1 MTNGDSTIDKQIQK
15 RLGISIATWD
25 KIELSSI
32 GLLVLITL
40 REALDVVG
48 TNGILG
54 GRLKSRRLEG
64 LSRLGL
70 ERNTWKE
77 INVLSTVLG
86 AALLLKNAV
95 DVVENKTS
103 LFDTKVYD
111 RMVASKLATNINV
124 GNLQGNNRNQ
134 II

>member
-1 MTNGDSTIDKQIQK
+1 MTNGDSTIEKQIEK

-40 REALDVVG
+40 RETLDVVG

-54 GRLKSRRLEG
+54 GRLKSRRLER
-64 LSRLGL
+64 LSRLGF

-95 DVVENKTS
+95 DAVESKTN
-103 LFDTKVYD
+103 LLNT
-111 RMVASKLATNINV
+111 RIVASKLVTNLNV

>member
-70 ERNTWKE
+70 ERSTWKE

-95 DVVENKTS
+95 DVVESKTS

>member
-1 MTNGDSTIDKQIQK
+1 MTNGDSTIEKQIEK

-40 REALDVVG
+40 RETLDVVG

-54 GRLKSRRLEG
+54 GRLKSRRLER
-64 LSRLGL
+64 LSRLGF

-95 DVVENKTS
+95 DAVESKTN
-103 LFDTKVYD
+103 LLNT
-111 RMVASKLATNINV
+111 RIVASKLVTNLNV
-124 GNLQGNNRNQ
+124 GNLQGNKRNQ

>member
-1 MTNGDSTIDKQIQK
+1 MTNGDSTIEKQIEK

-40 REALDVVG
+40 RETLDVVG

-54 GRLKSRRLEG
+54 GRLKSRRLER
-64 LSRLGL
+64 LSRLGF

-95 DVVENKTS
+95 DVVESKTN
-103 LFDTKVYD
+103 LLNT
-111 RMVASKLATNINV
+111 RIVASKLVTNLNV

>member
-1 MTNGDSTIDKQIQK
+1 MTNGDSTIEKQIEK

-25 KIELSSI
+25 KIELSSL

-40 REALDVVG
+40 RETLDVVG

-54 GRLKSRRLEG
+54 GRLKSRRLER
-64 LSRLGL
+64 LSRLGF

-95 DVVENKTS
+95 DVVESKTN
-103 LFDTKVYD
+103 LLNT
-111 RMVASKLATNINV
+111 RIVASNLVTNLNV

>member
-1 MTNGDSTIDKQIQK
+1 MTNGDSTIEKQIEK

-25 KIELSSI
+25 KIELGSI

-40 REALDVVG
+40 RQTLDVVG

-54 GRLKSRRLEG
+54 GRLKSRRLER
-64 LSRLGL
+64 LSRLGF

-95 DVVENKTS
+95 DAVESKTN
-103 LFDTKVYD
+103 LLNT
-111 RMVASKLATNINV
+111 RIVASKLVTNLNV

>member
-1 MTNGDSTIDKQIQK
+1 MTNGDSTIEKQIEK

-25 KIELSSI
+25 KIELSSL

-40 REALDVVG
+40 RETLDVVG

-54 GRLKSRRLEG
+54 GRLKSRRLER
-64 LSRLGL
+64 LSRLGF

-95 DVVENKTS
+95 DAVESKTN
-103 LFDTKVYD
+103 LLNT
-111 RMVASKLATNINV
+111 RIVASKLVTNLNV

>member
-1 MTNGDSTIDKQIQK
+1 MVNGDSTIEKQIEK

-40 REALDVVG
+40 RETLDVVG
-48 TNGILG
+48 SNGIFG
-54 GRLKSRRLEG
+54 GRLKSRRIESF
-64 LSRLGL
+64 SRLGF
-70 ERNTWKE
+70 ERTTWKE

-95 DVVENKTS
+95 DVVESKTS
-103 LFDTKVYD
+103 LFDTKIRD
-111 RMVASKLATNINV
+111 RMVATKLVTNINV

>member
-70 ERNTWKE
+70 ERSTWKE

-95 DVVENKTS
+95 DVVESKTN

-111 RMVASKLATNINV
+111 RMVATKLATNINV

>member
-1 MTNGDSTIDKQIQK
+1 MTNGDSTIEKQIEK

-25 KIELSSI
+25 KIELSSL

-40 REALDVVG
+40 RETLDVVG

-54 GRLKSRRLEG
+54 GRLKSRRLER
-64 LSRLGL
+64 LSRLGF

-95 DVVENKTS
+95 DAVESKTN
-103 LFDTKVYD
+103 LLNT
-111 RMVASKLATNINV
+111 RIVASKLVTNLNV
-124 GNLQGNNRNQ
+124 GNLQGNKRNQ

>member
-1 MTNGDSTIDKQIQK
+1 MTNGDSTIEKQIEK

-25 KIELSSI
+25 KIELSSL

-40 REALDVVG
+40 RETLDVVG

-54 GRLKSRRLEG
+54 GRLKSRRLER
-64 LSRLGL
+64 LSRLGF

-95 DVVENKTS
+95 DVVESKTN
-103 LFDTKVYD
+103 LLNT
-111 RMVASKLATNINV
+111 RIVASKLVTNLNV